1 MVKLVL
7 VCWKDAHVPPGSWM
21 HLDELKD
28 DGTYDVNT
36 IGFLLEPAQGG
47 KKNHVSI
54 CQSWGQDDY
63 VDSIL
68 HIPIKMVKKTIVL
81 YEEAKEMHRQDIQS
95 AVNYLTRV
103 TPRGDDDQ
111 QRLVNL
117 IERMQSS
124 LGLYQR
130 NEELKETLHGRQK

>member
-1 MVKLVL
+1 
-7 VCWKDAHVPPGSWM
+7 M

-28 DGTYDVNT
+28 DGSYDVNT
-36 IGFLLEPAQGG
+36 LGFLLEPNFGG

-63 VDSIL
+63 IDSIL

-81 YEEAKEMHRQDIQS
+81 YEEAKEMHNQDIQS
-95 AVNYLTRV
+95 AVSYLTRV

-111 QRLVNL
+111 RRLVNL

-124 LGLYQR
+124 ISNANR
-130 NEELKETLHGRQK
+130 NDDLKGTLHGRQR

>member
-1 MVKLVL
+1 M
-7 VCWKDAHVPPGSWM
+7 HV
-21 HLDELKD
+21 DDLKD

-36 IGFLLEPAQGG
+36 IGFLLEPVLGG

-81 YEEAKEMHRQDIQS
+81 YEEATEMHRQDIQS

-111 QRLVNL
+111 ERLVNL